1 MTTDLAACSALEL
14 LHLYRQGRAS
24 PVEATE
30 AVLARIRRHNP
41 AINAFRLVDENGAL
55 EQARASEERWQRR
68 APKGLL
74 DGVPVSIKDLILT
87 RGWSTLRGS
96 LSVDANQPWDVDA
109 PSTARLRE
117 HGAVLLGKTT
127 TPEFG
132 CKGVTDSYLTG
143 VSRNPWNLERS
154 PGGSSGGSA
163 AAVAAGMGPLALGTD
178 GAGSIRIPS
187 AFCGVVGH
195 KASFGRVPAWPG
207 SPFGSLSH
215 VGPHAR
221 TVDDTALLL
230 TVLAEPDAR
239 DWTSL
244 PFEARDY
251 RIGIAAGVRGLRVAY
266 SPTLGYARVDP
277 EVAAAVQRCAQLL
290 EEAGATVETLDP
302 GFEDP
307 LDLICS
313 LWYLGAATLVDG
325 IKAELRSGLD
335 PFLLWQAEQG
345 RRLGAVE
352 VNRVHMRR
360 AELGSRM
367 RQFHQNVDLLL
378 TPAVA
383 VPALMA
389 EPTGG
394 VPDTGPAEFL
404 GWTPF
409 SYPFNLTQQPALSL
423 PCGLTRSGLPVGAQ
437 LVGPMYGDALVL
449 QAARTLEALLPAWG
463 APPLAA
469 S

>member
-1 MTTDLAACSALEL
+1 
-14 LHLYRQGRAS
+14 
-24 PVEATE
+24 
-30 AVLARIRRHNP
+30 
-41 AINAFRLVDENGAL
+41 
-55 EQARASEERWQRR
+55 
-68 APKGLL
+68 
-74 DGVPVSIKDLILT
+74 
-87 RGWSTLRGS
+87 
-96 LSVDANQPWDVDA
+96 
-109 PSTARLRE
+109 
-117 HGAVLLGKTT
+117 
-127 TPEFG
+127 
-132 CKGVTDSYLTG
+132 
-143 VSRNPWNLERS
+143 
-154 PGGSSGGSA
+154 
-163 AAVAAGMGPLALGTD
+163 
-178 GAGSIRIPS
+178 
-187 AFCGVVGH
+187 
-195 KASFGRVPAWPG
+195 
-207 SPFGSLSH
+207 
-215 VGPHAR
+215 
-221 TVDDTALLL
+221 L

-251 RIGIAAGVRGLRVAY
+251 RIGIAGGVRGLRIAY

-352 VNRVHMRR
+352 VNRVLMRR

-423 PCGLTRSGLPVGAQ
+423 PCGLTRSGLPLGAQ

-449 QAARTLEALLPAWG
+449 QAARALEALLPAWG